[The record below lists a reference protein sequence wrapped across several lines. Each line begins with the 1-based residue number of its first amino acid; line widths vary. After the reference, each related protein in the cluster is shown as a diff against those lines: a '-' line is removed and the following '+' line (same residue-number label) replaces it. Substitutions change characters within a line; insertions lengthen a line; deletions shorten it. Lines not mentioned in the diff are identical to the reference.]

1 VSASSEG
8 GGGAGPAARVELKLL
23 GQTLTLRTQAAPEYL
38 KSLAAYIE
46 DRVATIHRSGVRD
59 STTALVLAVL
69 DIADELFR
77 AREDHARGEQ
87 DVRARIDS
95 LVALLESASR
105 DTT

>member
-1 VSASSEG
+1 MSASAE
-8 GGGAGPAARVELKLL
+8 GGGAGPAARVELRLL
-23 GQTLTLRTQAAPEYL
+23 GQTLALRTQAPPDYL
-38 KSLAAYIE
+38 RSLAAYIE
-46 DRVATIHRSGVRD
+46 ERVGTIHRSGVRD
-59 STTALVLAVL
+59 ATTALLLAAL